1 MKVTVGYINAWRH
14 AVFFAMIGGIILFG
28 LCSTVASA
36 VLGGGAAA
44 NVIGVTVLIVAII
57 LFLMVYVDKYRLFEG
72 DGEARFENGSLIYR
86 DKKRSFTVPFSEMK
100 ILKFEDIKTTEPG
113 RILIAYR
120 LVIKTD
126 EKTFFIESD
135 RAAGRKAEE
144 VELYKLYQALLDM
157 RE

>member
-57 LFLMVYVDKYRLFEG
+57 LFLMVYGDKYRLFSTG
-72 DGEARFENGSLIYR
+72 TKKEALRC
-86 DKKRSFTVPFSEMK
+86 PF
-100 ILKFEDIKTTEPG
+100 
-113 RILIAYR
+113 
-120 LVIKTD
+120 
-126 EKTFFIESD
+126 
-135 RAAGRKAEE
+135 RK
-144 VELYKLYQALLDM
+144 
-157 RE
+157 

>member
-1 MKVTVGYINAWRH
+1 
-14 AVFFAMIGGIILFG
+14 
-28 LCSTVASA
+28 
-36 VLGGGAAA
+36 
-44 NVIGVTVLIVAII
+44 
-57 LFLMVYVDKYRLFEG
+57 
-72 DGEARFENGSLIYR
+72 
-86 DKKRSFTVPFSEMK
+86 MK